1 MIEVWLGRQTCS
13 RCSRATD
20 RFLVDPVR
28 CLACAGLD
36 KLVYLPSGDPAL
48 TRRSKPVAVVLV
60 FRKNRKERQGSL
72 VTPENLAAARA
83 SCENDAERRK
93 ARRVADRVRRAAAEG
108 EYVRRFAAA
117 VVERFPGCPAEEA
130 SDIAR
135 RACQKS
141 SGRVGRTA
149 AAKELQPAAVELAV
163 RAHIRHVHT
172 SYDALLERGVELTE
186 ARRAVREKIETI
198 VAQWR
203 RIQ

>member
-1 MIEVWLGRQTCS
+1 MIEVWLGKQICS
-13 RCSRATD
+13 RCARAADT
-20 RFLVDPVR
+20 FAVDPVR

-36 KLVYLPSGDPAL
+36 KLIYLPSGDPAL

-72 VTPENLAAARA
+72 VTPENLEAARA
-83 SCENDAERRK
+83 SCAKDAEQRK
-93 ARRVADRVRRAAAEG
+93 ARRVADRVRRAAADG
-108 EYVRRFAAA
+108 EYIKRFAAA
-117 VVERFPGCPAEEA
+117 VRERYPGCPAEEA
-130 SDIAR
+130 SEIAR
-135 RACQKS
+135 HACAKS

-186 ARRAVREKIETI
+186 ARRAVRDRIEKI

-203 RIQ
+203 RVQ